1 MANTYTTLND
11 LFTAIANSIRNKK
24 NSTETIV
31 ADTFP
36 TEIDNLRIGFDYNNL
51 EVTSISD
58 YAFYGWKDLN
68 SVDCY
73 NLTSIGVSAFE
84 NCTNLKSVILYE
96 GVTTID
102 ENAFKGCDNV
112 IIYYKGSSIPE
123 TWHDNWNPD
132 NRPVL
137 FGEPIETWDVSA
149 TEADNVVAKLYGIN
163 DEYTLLVD
171 GNGTMKNYTFSGNTV
186 SPWRA
191 YSNITSTIILD
202 SVTSIGNYTFYKC
215 SNLTSITIPDSVTSI
230 GNNAF
235 SGCKSLTFI
244 NIPDGVTNI
253 GSYAFQNCTSLISAG
268 PIGGN
273 YNYEFGWTNKIP
285 NYAFS
290 SSSLTSITI
299 PDSVTSIGNN
309 AFYSCSNLRSINIP
323 DGVTNI
329 GSYAFWKCTSLTSI
343 IYTGTITQWQAITF
357 GNSWNDNTP
366 DYTIHCTDGDIAKD
380 GTITY
385 H

>member
-202 SVTSIGNYTFYKC
+202 SVTSIGN
-215 SNLTSITIPDSVTSI
+215 
-230 GNNAF
+230 
-235 SGCKSLTFI
+235 
-244 NIPDGVTNI
+244 
-253 GSYAFQNCTSLISAG
+253 
-268 PIGGN
+268 
-273 YNYEFGWTNKIP
+273 
-285 NYAFS
+285 
-290 SSSLTSITI
+290 
-299 PDSVTSIGNN
+299 N